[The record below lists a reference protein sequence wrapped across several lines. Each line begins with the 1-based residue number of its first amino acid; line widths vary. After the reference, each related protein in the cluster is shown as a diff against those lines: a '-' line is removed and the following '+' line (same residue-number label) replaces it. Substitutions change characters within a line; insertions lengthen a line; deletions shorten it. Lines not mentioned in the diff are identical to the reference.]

1 MLCPP
6 TEALPTRPLTLPGCT
21 WILMAAVNQH
31 IAPFPNPFSTDHWP
45 QDQTLQLLTC
55 RVN

>member
-6 TEALPTRPLTLPGCT
+6 TEALPTRPPHPSWLH

-31 IAPFPNPFSTDHWP
+31 IAPFPSPFSTDHWP